1 MDITDIQEPKFKIG
15 QEVYFDSDKEKNI
28 HCGMGLIKGRVEQI
42 SLVKDMSSS
51 DYYYNYTFK
60 HLVEPDG
67 YGRCRGESASLVKYT
82 IKEDYVYENKEDYEI
97 VQIQEKISS
106 LTREDI
112 KFILSRG
119 WTYSN
124 TSGTILDS
132 DYMFV
137 KEIGNYSSHPEER
150 YIVKCRIYISYKKI
164 NYYSFETQE
173 FLFTQEETQ
182 KAKEKLLKEI
192 NEIKNYFKNKE
203 K

>member
-1 MDITDIQEPKFKIG
+1 MNICNVKESKFKIG

-67 YGRCRGESASLVKYT
+67 YGRCRGQSVSLVKYT

-97 VQIQEKISS
+97 VQIQEKISF

-137 KEIGNYSSHPEER
+137 KEIGNYSSHPEKR